1 MTTSPEGGISGH
13 SWPFSLS
20 IADHPPSHRYRP
32 ERRRIQATG
41 SGQLGKNPRFY
52 AEIGYAVDRNGGRE
66 DESLPPAHEPDQEAR
81 MLSNS
86 TEQPARHHPGTVHIY
101 ARVS

>member
-52 AEIGYAVDRNGGRE
+52 AEIGYTVDRNGGRE
-66 DESLPPAHEPDQEAR
+66 DESLPPAHERLERPNAQQFYRTAR
-81 MLSNS
+81 PPP
-86 TEQPARHHPGTVHIY
+86 TRHGSHLL
-101 ARVS
+101 